1 MTDSKN
7 LITRINIFDFDG
19 TLFASP
25 QPNRELWMDPLF
37 GYLKND
43 SMFYKGW
50 YQHKGSLSFDESV
63 RRRRWKGWWNDE
75 IVNLVR
81 ESMDNPTSLTVL
93 LTGRGYSEFHHII
106 TDMVERKGLKFDVLG
121 LKPDQHT
128 LNWNSYYSPS
138 IIQKIGTK
146 KYEELI
152 RNETIMENNNDRVYT
167 KDFKLAFIKELLRH
181 HPSVS
186 SIYLWDDRV
195 HHVKYFQLF
204 FDDLKLRGIVQEAI
218 ANTVFLPI
226 RYFDPYQE
234 YLVVQAMI
242 DDHNKAVERFS
253 TQADQ
258 SSRRFS
264 LGKIQLV
271 PSSAATQ
278 PF

>member
-1 MTDSKN
+1 M
-7 LITRINIFDFDG
+7 
-19 TLFASP
+19 
-25 QPNRELWMDPLF
+25 WMDPLF

-75 IVNLVR
+75 IVKLVR
-81 ESMDNPTSLTVL
+81 ESMDHPTSLTVL
-93 LTGRGYSEFHHII
+93 LTGRGYSEFRHII
-106 TDMVERKGLKFDVLG
+106 TDMVERTGLKFDVLG
-121 LKPDQHT
+121 FKPDRLSLPGQRDTLDKDQNT
-128 LNWNSYYSPS
+128 LNWNSYYGPS
-138 IIQKIGTK
+138 IIQKIGIM

-152 RNETIMENNNDRVYT
+152 RNETIMESSNVRVVT
-167 KDFKLAFIKELLRH
+167 KDFKLAFMKELLRH

-195 HHVKYFQLF
+195 HHVKSFQLF

-218 ANTVFLPI
+218 ANTVFLPL

-258 SSRRFS
+258 SSR
-264 LGKIQLV
+264 
-271 PSSAATQ
+271 
-278 PF
+278 